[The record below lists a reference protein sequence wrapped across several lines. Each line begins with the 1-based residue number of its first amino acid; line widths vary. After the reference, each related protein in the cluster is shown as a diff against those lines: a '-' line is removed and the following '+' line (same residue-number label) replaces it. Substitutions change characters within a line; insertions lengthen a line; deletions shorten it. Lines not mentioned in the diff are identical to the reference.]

1 MDSKNICKF
10 IIGSEAYSLK
20 IINFVYESD
29 YNTMSAPTHPLCHRA
44 ILIKKGKGT
53 FHADNQHFDFDAGC
67 LIFSFEDESVHFEPK
82 DSCEYFYIS
91 FGGERTQILF
101 SRFNINKEHRIF
113 FGFDGLIPMWHESV
127 SGASKDTI
135 DLAAE
140 SVLLY
145 TFSKLNTSSQD
156 KNHII
161 TTIID
166 LTQKNFS
173 DYDLSI
179 EKIANMLNYN
189 PKYLSHIF
197 KKKMNI
203 SYSEYLRNIRM
214 KYAVSLFDHGI
225 DSVKNVAYL
234 SGFKDPF
241 YFSSVFKKTIGVSP
255 KEYTD
260 KKQSSV

>member
-10 IIGSEAYSLK
+10 VIGDQTDKLK
-20 IINFVYESD
+20 ITNFVYESD
-29 YNTMSAPTHPLCHRA
+29 YDTMSSPSLSNSNRV
-44 ILIKKGKGT
+44 ILIKRGSGT
-53 FHADNQHFDFDAGC
+53 FYADGIPFDYNTGC
-67 LIFSFEDESVHFEPK
+67 LIFAFENETVYFKSEDI
-82 DSCEYFYIS
+82 CEYFYIS
-91 FGGERTQILF
+91 FVGERSQILF
-101 SRFNINKEHRIF
+101 SRFNINKENRIF

-145 TFSKLNTSSQD
+145 SFSKLNTSSED
-156 KNHII
+156 KNHIVS
-161 TTIID
+161 TIID

-179 EKIANMLNYN
+179 EKIANKLNYN
-189 PKYLSHIF
+189 PKYLSHTF

-260 KKQSSV
+260 KK

>member
-10 IIGSEAYSLK
+10 VIGDETDKLK
-20 IINFVYESD
+20 ISNFVYESD
-29 YNTMSAPTHPLCHRA
+29 YDTMSNPSLLDFNRS
-44 ILIKKGKGT
+44 ILIKKGSGI
-53 FHADNQHFDFDAGC
+53 FYADSIPYDYNAGC
-67 LIFSFEDESVHFEPK
+67 IIFAFEDETIYFESK
-82 DSCEYFYIS
+82 NDCEYFYIS
-91 FGGERTQILF
+91 FGGERSQILF
-101 SRFNINKEHRIF
+101 SRFDIHKQNRVF
-113 FGFDGLIPMWHESV
+113 RGFDGLIPMWHESV
-127 SGASKDTI
+127 SGASKDNI

-145 TFSKLNTSSQD
+145 SLSRFKASSPD

-161 TTIID
+161 DRMMD

-173 DYDLSI
+173 DPNISI
-179 EKIANMLNYN
+179 EKIADNLNYN
-189 PKYLSHIF
+189 PKYLSHTF
-197 KKKMNI
+197 KKTMNI
-203 SYSEYLRNIRM
+203 SYSEYLRNIRI

-234 SGFKDPF
+234 SGFKDPL

-260 KKQSSV
+260 KK